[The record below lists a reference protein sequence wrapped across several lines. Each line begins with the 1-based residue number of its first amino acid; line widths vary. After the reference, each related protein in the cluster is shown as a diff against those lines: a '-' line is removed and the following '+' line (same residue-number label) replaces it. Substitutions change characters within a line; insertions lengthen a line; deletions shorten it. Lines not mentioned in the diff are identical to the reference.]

1 MFSFRQAARISWGE
15 VMEQRTGFWDFLYH
29 LTDWFMRF
37 AVSNFYWFVLNIPFF
52 FILLVIFWFQVPLG
66 LLYYGIAFFL
76 VVSLLTFPATSALF
90 ATIREWVL
98 KREIS
103 SITKSYFCFFKENY
117 KQSIRA
123 GAIFTALWLIW
134 SGDMYYARTVQNT
147 AFFVSFLIMGFLLF
161 VWTVNYF
168 SFQANFRER
177 LMNLLKNSFFFT
189 LGKPLAS
196 LTIGFVGLSLFY
208 VSFFR
213 LIFLLPFFTFS
224 LQAFVSY
231 QIFHFV
237 LLRVREKNR

>member
-1 MFSFRQAARISWGE
+1 
-15 VMEQRTGFWDFLYH
+15 
-29 LTDWFMRF
+29 
-37 AVSNFYWFVLNIPFF
+37 
-52 FILLVIFWFQVPLG
+52 
-66 LLYYGIAFFL
+66 
-76 VVSLLTFPATSALF
+76 
-90 ATIREWVL
+90 
-98 KREIS
+98 
-103 SITKSYFCFFKENY
+103 
-117 KQSIRA
+117 
-123 GAIFTALWLIW
+123 
-134 SGDMYYARTVQNT
+134 MYYARTVQNT